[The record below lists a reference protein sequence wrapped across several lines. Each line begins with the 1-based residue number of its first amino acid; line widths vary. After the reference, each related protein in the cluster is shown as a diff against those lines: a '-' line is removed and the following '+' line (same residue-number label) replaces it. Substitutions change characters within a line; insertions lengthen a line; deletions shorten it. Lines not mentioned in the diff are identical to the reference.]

1 MADWSAAVP
10 LRVTRYLREAQTWL
24 LNLGTRMMR
33 STGVMAMTTTATD
46 CEWSFLA
53 AAGAPEV
60 ALVGS
65 VVRLEADM
73 DLHPGAQSTG
83 SLCQVNITL
92 AKIHFAGL
100 I

>member
-1 MADWSAAVP
+1 
-10 LRVTRYLREAQTWL
+10 
-24 LNLGTRMMR
+24 MR

-46 CEWSFLA
+46 CEWSFLG
-53 AAGAPEV
+53 AAGAPGV

-100 I
+100 ILDTKMRHIFHFNSSFGSRIGDSVL